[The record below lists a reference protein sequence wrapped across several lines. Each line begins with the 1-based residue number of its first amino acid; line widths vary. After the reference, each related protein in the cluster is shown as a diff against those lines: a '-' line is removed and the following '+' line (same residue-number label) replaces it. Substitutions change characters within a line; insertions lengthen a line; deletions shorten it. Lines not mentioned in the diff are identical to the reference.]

1 VHSAQTNERQGIC
14 GISVTVGEV
23 SLTNDTGLRC
33 LAMIPN
39 TPEQAVEIVDRAFNA
54 GDIETILNFYEE
66 NAVVVTE
73 LGKTARGKDELR
85 SFFEQVLASK
95 QKARQ
100 IKTYVLE
107 SDGIA
112 LFLSRWT
119 LVGPDSVSDSQ
130 TGRFIAT
137 TVFRKQPSGEWKAV
151 IDNSFGPLVLGPE

>member
-1 VHSAQTNERQGIC
+1 
-14 GISVTVGEV
+14 
-23 SLTNDTGLRC
+23 
-33 LAMIPN
+33 MIPN
-39 TPEQAVEIVDRAFNA
+39 TPEQAVEIVDRAFNT

-73 LGKTARGKDELR
+73 PGKTARGKDELR

-95 QKARQ
+95 QMARQ

>member
-1 VHSAQTNERQGIC
+1 
-14 GISVTVGEV
+14 
-23 SLTNDTGLRC
+23 
-33 LAMIPN
+33 MIPN

-73 LGKTARGKDELR
+73 PGKTARGKDELR
-85 SFFEQVLASK
+85 LFFEQVLASK
-95 QKARQ
+95 QLARQ

-119 LVGPDSVSDSQ
+119 LLEPESVSDSQ
-130 TGRFIAT
+130 TRRFIAT
-137 TVFRKQPSGEWKAV
+137 TVFRKQASGEWKAL
-151 IDNSFGPLVLGPE
+151 IDNSFGPVVLGPE

>member
-1 VHSAQTNERQGIC
+1 
-14 GISVTVGEV
+14 
-23 SLTNDTGLRC
+23 
-33 LAMIPN
+33 MIPN
-39 TPEQAVEIVDRAFNA
+39 TPEQAVEIVDRAFNN

-73 LGKTARGKDELR
+73 PGKTARGKDELR

-95 QKARQ
+95 QLARQ

-119 LVGPDSVSDSQ
+119 LIGPESVSDSQ
-130 TGRFIAT
+130 TRRFIAI
-137 TVFRKQPSGEWKAV
+137 TVFRKQASGEWKAL

>member
-1 VHSAQTNERQGIC
+1 MT
-14 GISVTVGEV
+14 
-23 SLTNDTGLRC
+23 
-33 LAMIPN
+33 PN

-73 LGKTARGKDELR
+73 PGKTARGKDELR

-95 QKARQ
+95 QMARQ

-119 LVGPDSVSDSQ
+119 LVRPDSVSDSQ
-130 TGRFIAT
+130 TRRFIAT

>member
-1 VHSAQTNERQGIC
+1 MT
-14 GISVTVGEV
+14 
-23 SLTNDTGLRC
+23 
-33 LAMIPN
+33 PN
-39 TPEQAVEIVDRAFNA
+39 TPEQAVEIVDRAFDA

-73 LGKTARGKDELR
+73 PGKTARGKDELR
-85 SFFEQVLASK
+85 SFFEQVLASR
-95 QKARQ
+95 QTARQ
-100 IKTYVLE
+100 IKSYVLE

-119 LVGPDSVSDSQ
+119 LVRPDSVSDSQ
-130 TGRFIAT
+130 TRRFIAT